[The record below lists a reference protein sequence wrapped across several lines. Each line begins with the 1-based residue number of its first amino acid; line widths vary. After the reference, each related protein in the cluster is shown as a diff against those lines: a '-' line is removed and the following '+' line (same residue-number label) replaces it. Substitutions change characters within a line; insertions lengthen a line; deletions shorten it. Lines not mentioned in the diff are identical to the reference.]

1 MRDLAGEILPENVNN
16 DHLFGLATG
25 AISGCPL
32 TVFLFSLLSVQTTST
47 IPTSVPTYD
56 GQKSFLDF
64 FRNLF
69 IFLIIIYPP
78 LSSLA
83 NHGGRL
89 VSFCMSP
96 FTYVHTYTYRVH
108 HATHNP
114 PRDVKKKRAD
124 FAATGG
130 NVCSWVGG
138 DVVFI

>member
-16 DHLFGLATG
+16 DYLFGLATG
-25 AISGCPL
+25 GISGCPL

-69 IFLIIIYPP
+69 IFLIIVYPP

-96 FTYVHTYTYRVH
+96 FTYVHIYT
-108 HATHNP
+108 
-114 PRDVKKKRAD
+114 
-124 FAATGG
+124 
-130 NVCSWVGG
+130 
-138 DVVFI
+138 

>member
-25 AISGCPL
+25 GISGCPL
-32 TVFLFSLLSVQTTST
+32 TAFLFSLLSVQTTST

-69 IFLIIIYPP
+69 IFLIIVYPP

-96 FTYVHTYTYRVH
+96 FTYVHIYT
-108 HATHNP
+108 
-114 PRDVKKKRAD
+114 
-124 FAATGG
+124 
-130 NVCSWVGG
+130 
-138 DVVFI
+138 